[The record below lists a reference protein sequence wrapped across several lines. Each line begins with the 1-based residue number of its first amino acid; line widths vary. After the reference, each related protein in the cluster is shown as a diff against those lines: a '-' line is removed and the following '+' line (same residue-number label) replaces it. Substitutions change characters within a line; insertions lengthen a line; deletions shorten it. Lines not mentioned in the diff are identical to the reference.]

1 MKAVQLTGIRQM
13 DVMEVPD
20 PRINKP
26 TEILLKLEVVG
37 VCGSDVHYYR
47 TGRIGSQVVEYPF
60 IVGHECSATVTEVG
74 SSVTRVKVGDPV
86 AIEPAMVCHQCDQC
100 LSGRENTCRELR
112 FLGCPGQSQGC
123 LSEYIVMPEDCIFP
137 TEGKVTLDQA
147 VLCEPLSIG
156 VYAVQQSQVTP
167 DARIAVLGAGPIGL
181 SVLLAAKYQG
191 VEAMYAT
198 EKIVEREHYAVQAG
212 AQSVA
217 NPEREDVIQALL
229 GQEPMGYDV
238 VYECAGEQET
248 IDQGI
253 ELLKPGGR
261 LMLVGIPEVER
272 ISFVIDRMR
281 RKEITLINV
290 RRQNHCVQPA
300 LDMVASGKVDVDFMI
315 THRYRFDETQ
325 AAFDLVDEYRDGVV
339 KAMITL

>member
-1 MKAVQLTGIRQM
+1 MKAVQLTGIREM
-13 DVMEVPD
+13 AVRESPD
-20 PRINKP
+20 PKVTKDN
-26 TEILLKLEVVG
+26 EVLLKLKVVG

-47 TGRIGSQVVEYPF
+47 TGRIGTQVVEYPF
-60 IVGHECSATVTEVG
+60 IVGHECSATVAEIGKAVN
-74 SSVTRVKVGDPV
+74 RFQVGDEV
-86 AIEPAMVCHQCDQC
+86 AVDPAMVCHQCDQC
-100 LSGRENTCRELR
+100 QSGRENTCRELR
-112 FLGCPGQSQGC
+112 FLGCPGQSAGC
-123 LSEYIVMPEDCIFP
+123 LCEYIVMPEDSVFP

-156 VYAVQQSQVTP
+156 VYAVRQSLVRP

-191 VEAMYAT
+191 TEAMYAT
-198 EKIVEREHYAVQAG
+198 EKIVERENYAVQAG
-212 AQSVA
+212 AQFVA
-217 NPEREDVIQALL
+217 NPDREDVIQALM

-253 ELLKPGGR
+253 ELLKPGGK

-272 ISFVIDRMR
+272 ISFIIDRMR
-281 RKEITLINV
+281 RKELTLINI
-290 RRQNHCVQPA
+290 RRQNNCVQPA

-315 THRYRFDETQ
+315 THRFSLDQTQ
-325 AAFDLVDEYRDGVV
+325 TAFDLVDEYRDGVV
-339 KAMITL
+339 KAMITF